1 MTGAPQPDRWV
12 DGVDAGAR
20 AAGAPEAPG
29 PLAADA
35 RDHAAE
41 RPIADIEADADDAPD
56 HDGHVRRPV
65 YARALRLRHVRLRTW
80 QRVLLGDGSL
90 LLAVLLV
97 LADLVSAW
105 ALVVL
110 PLAVAAVVKA
120 HDLTAAV
127 LARPVH
133 RSR

>member
-12 DGVDAGAR
+12 DGDDAGAP
-20 AAGAPEAPG
+20 AAGARQAPG
-29 PLAADA
+29 PTVEDV
-35 RDHAAE
+35 RDHTE
-41 RPIADIEADADDAPD
+41 APD
-56 HDGHVRRPV
+56 HDDHVRRPV

-105 ALVVL
+105 ALLVL

-127 LARPVH
+127 LARPVR
-133 RSR
+133 RST

>member
-1 MTGAPQPDRWV
+1 MTGAPRPDRWAEGADV
-12 DGVDAGAR
+12 DGHD
-20 AAGAPEAPG
+20 
-29 PLAADA
+29 DA
-35 RDHAAE
+35 R
-41 RPIADIEADADDAPD
+41 RPL
-56 HDGHVRRPV
+56 
-65 YARALRLRHVRLRTW
+65 YARVLHLRRIRLRTW
-80 QRVLLGDGSL
+80 QRVLLSDGSL

-105 ALVVL
+105 TLLVL

-127 LARPVH
+127 LTRPVR